1 MYDVTGLASYDK
13 LWTKFTIHK
22 SRYNAEVSVKKKTYW
37 MQTSNLFQ
45 RRRGRHHHRCCYCN
59 ALFFALHHHLVCCY
73 FIKSIHYS
81 IQIVMTM
88 MMCNK
93 MNEICLQT
101 TIKVEDVD
109 FMAGVFLLCVS
120 KTHIV
125 FNASM
130 RSGTTD
136 CTYSFESH

>member
-1 MYDVTGLASYDK
+1 MINCEPNSPFINLGTMPKSVSKKNILNANIK
-13 LWTKFTIHK
+13 L
-22 SRYNAEVSVKKKTYW
+22 VS
-37 MQTSNLFQ
+37 TSPRSSSSPMLLLQ
-45 RRRGRHHHRCCYCN
+45 CS
-59 ALFFALHHHLVCCY
+59 FFALHHHLVCCY

-120 KTHIV
+120 KIHIV

>member
-1 MYDVTGLASYDK
+1 
-13 LWTKFTIHK
+13 
-22 SRYNAEVSVKKKTYW
+22 

-73 FIKSIHYS
+73 FIKSILYS

-109 FMAGVFLLCVS
+109 FMAGVSF
-120 KTHIV
+120 
-125 FNASM
+125 M
-130 RSGTTD
+130 RFKN
-136 CTYSFESH
+136 TYCF